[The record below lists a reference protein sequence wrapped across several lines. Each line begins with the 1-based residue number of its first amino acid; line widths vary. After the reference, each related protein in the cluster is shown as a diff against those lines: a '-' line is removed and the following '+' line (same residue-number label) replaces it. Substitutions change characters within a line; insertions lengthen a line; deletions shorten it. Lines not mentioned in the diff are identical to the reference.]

1 MDLNEFFYG
10 IRDFFSDTT
19 KKIIFI
25 CALLVFM
32 VICALLVFVAGG
44 KHKEAKRM
52 PSEQRKINADS
63 PLLVPSGPEVPDE
76 YITSR
81 ITEKNWSESEV
92 NEWFSVPDGEKL
104 EKLGESNDR
113 MIDEIIGAAP

>member
-1 MDLNEFFYG
+1 MDLTEFFYG

-44 KHKEAKRM
+44 KHKEAKRI
-52 PSEQRKINADS
+52 PLEQRKINADS
-63 PLLVPSGPEVPDE
+63 PLLVPAGPEVPDE

-92 NEWFSVPDGEKL
+92 NEWFSVPDGEKV
-104 EKLGESNDR
+104 ERLGESNDR

>member
-1 MDLNEFFYG
+1 MDLTEFFYG

-52 PSEQRKINADS
+52 PLEQRKINADS
-63 PLLVPSGPEVPDE
+63 PLLVPAGPEVPDE

-92 NEWFSVPDGEKL
+92 NEWFSVPDGEKV
-104 EKLGESNDR
+104 ERLGESNDR